1 MDELKRVSKIKQEL
15 KMQDDFELRLDDA
28 YFDRLHDK
36 IMKKVDETVM
46 VPAPVLLTPR
56 NLLRSHWR
64 GWLYPSGGIL
74 SLFLLTSVLMTQ
86 VSKVNHS
93 LERVGLFSDGHE
105 RIVQEAL
112 LSPEDLSQTLISTQS
127 ESDFFIDLAAES
139 FENLSV
145 AKFKQVMGESTR

>member
-1 MDELKRVSKIKQEL
+1 MDEHKRLDKVKQEL
-15 KMQDDFELRLDDA
+15 KMRDDLELRLDDA
-28 YFDRLHDK
+28 YFDRLHAK
-36 IMKKVDETVM
+36 IMMEVDKTVM
-46 VPAPVLLTPR
+46 APAPVLMTPR

-64 GWLYPSGGIL
+64 GWLYPTGGIL
-74 SLFLLTSVLMTQ
+74 SLFLMSSVLITQ

-93 LERVGLFSDGHE
+93 LQRVGLYSDGRE

-127 ESDFFIDLAAES
+127 ESDFLIDLAGES

-145 AKFKQVMGESTR
+145 AKLKQVMGESTR